1 MRGAFRKVI
10 VIGGGLGGL
19 WSALRV
25 SEAGFQVDIFS
36 LFEVKRSHSVC
47 AQGGINACFDT
58 KGERDSVWQ
67 HIVDT
72 LKGGAYLANQPPVKS
87 MCEQAPGIIHTF
99 ERMGVTFSR
108 TAEGLLDL
116 RLFGGV
122 KNRRTA
128 FAGASTG
135 QQLLYGVDQEVRR
148 QEALG
153 RVTKYE
159 WWEFLSLVRDGQGRC
174 KGIVA
179 MDLRTMEVTQF
190 RADAVILATGGMGQV
205 YGHRSTNSTNSTGA
219 AACRA
224 YQQGAWL
231 ANTEFF
237 QFHPTAMLGDD
248 KTRLMSEAARG
259 EGGRIWVAK
268 NPSETRRP
276 GEIPE
281 QDRFYFLEEW
291 YPSYG
296 NTVPRDVASRAI
308 WKVVHEM
315 GLGVTGEDKVYLDLT
330 HLDSG
335 FLEHRLHAILDIYRK
350 FHGSDPVYEPMEIYP
365 SAHYAMGGLWVD
377 FEKHQESG
385 GIKPGSPRNHATNI
399 PGLYACGECDYGY
412 HGANRLGANSLL
424 SASFSGRVAGEAVAN
439 YLKGLQD
446 DLMDTPEHLYTDEVS
461 RQQAVN
467 HQLTTADGKEN
478 PYTLHRELGEIMSG
492 QVGVVRDNAV
502 LHKAIE
508 SLQELEQRSHTVGLK
523 GNNTWSN
530 QGLVYLRQLQE
541 MIRLG
546 GVIASSALARD
557 ECRGAHYKP
566 AFELPTPDNAYPGDP
581 AYEAYRQRWKEQ
593 NRTWL
598 KTTIAEHTML
608 GPDISFQ
615 EIDLS
620 VLPPEEP
627 RDYR

>member
-1 MRGAFRKVI
+1 VKRSRKVI
-10 VIGGGLGGL
+10 VVGGGLGGL

-25 SEAGFQVDIFS
+25 AEAGFEVEIFS

-87 MCEQAPGIIHTF
+87 MCEQAPGIIRTF

-108 TAEGLLDL
+108 TAEGILDL

-122 KNRRTA
+122 KNRRTV

-148 QEALG
+148 QESLG
-153 RVTKYE
+153 RVQKYE
-159 WWEFLSLVRDGQGRC
+159 WWEFLSLVKDGKGAC

-179 MDLRTMEVTQF
+179 MNLRTMEVKPF
-190 RADAVILATGGMGQV
+190 RADAVILASGGMGQV
-205 YGHRSTNSTNSTGA
+205 FGHRSTNSTNSTGA

-259 EGGRIWVAK
+259 EGGRIWVPK
-268 NPSETRRP
+268 DPREKRP
-276 GEIPE
+276 AVEVPDKE
-281 QDRFYFLEEW
+281 RFYFLEEW

-296 NTVPRDVASRAI
+296 NTVPRDVACRAI

-315 GLGVTGEDKVYLDLT
+315 GLGVHGADKVYLDLT
-330 HLDSG
+330 HLNPE
-335 FLEHRLHAILDIYRK
+335 FIEHRLHAILDIYRK
-350 FHGSDPVYEPMEIYP
+350 FHGADPVHEPMEIYP

-377 FEKHQESG
+377 FEKDQSSG
-385 GIKPGSPRNHATNI
+385 GIKPESPRNHATNI

-424 SASFSGRVAGEAVAN
+424 SASFSGRVAGEAVAS
-439 YLKGLQD
+439 YLKGLD
-446 DLMDTPEHLYTDEVS
+446 DGRMGIAERFYTDEVK
-461 RQQAVN
+461 RQQGIN
-467 HQLTTADGKEN
+467 HSLMSNEGREN
-478 PYTLHRELGEIMSG
+478 PYILHRELGEIMSG
-492 QVGVVRDNAV
+492 QVGVVRDNTT
-502 LHKAIE
+502 LKTAIA
-508 SLQELEQRSHTVGLK
+508 SLRELEQRSHSVGLMTK
-523 GNNTWSN
+523 NQWSN

-546 GVIASSALARD
+546 GVIAGSALARD

-566 AFELPTPDNAYPGDP
+566 AFELTTPQDAYPGDP
-581 AYEAYRQRWKEQ
+581 AYENYRERWKEQ
-593 NRTWL
+593 NQAWL
-598 KTTIAEHTML
+598 KTTIAEYSAT

>member
-1 MRGAFRKVI
+1 MKRPRKVI
-10 VIGGGLGGL
+10 IVGGGLGGL
-19 WSALRV
+19 WSALGV
-25 SEAGFQVDIFS
+25 AEAGFQVEIFS

-87 MCEQAPGIIHTF
+87 MCEEAPGIIHTF

-122 KNRRTA
+122 RNRRTL

-135 QQLLYGVDQEVRR
+135 QQLMYGVDQEIRR

-153 RVTKYE
+153 RVRKFE
-159 WWEFLSLVRDGQGRC
+159 WWEFLSLVKDNHGVC

-179 MDLRTMEVTQF
+179 MNLRTMDIKHF
-190 RADAVILATGGMGQV
+190 RADAVILASGGMGHV
-205 YGHRSTNSTNSTGA
+205 FGHRSTNSTNSTGA
-219 AACRA
+219 AACRC
-224 YQQGAWL
+224 YLQGARL
-231 ANTEFF
+231 ANCEFF

-259 EGGRIWVAK
+259 EGGRIWVPK
-268 NPSETRRP
+268 DPGDRRNASQ
-276 GEIPE
+276 IPE
-281 QDRFYFLEEW
+281 RERFYFLEEW

-296 NTVPRDVASRAI
+296 NTVPRDLASRAI

-315 GLGVTGEDKVYLDLT
+315 GLGVAGQDKVYLDLT
-330 HLDSG
+330 HLNPG
-335 FLEHRLHAILDIYRK
+335 FIEHRLHAILDIYRK
-350 FHGSDPVYEPMEIYP
+350 FHGADPVHEPMEIYP
-365 SAHYAMGGLWVD
+365 SAHYAMGGLWID
-377 FEKHQESG
+377 FEKDGTSG
-385 GIKPGSPRNHATNI
+385 GLMAQSPRNHATNI

-424 SASFSGRVAGEAVAN
+424 SASFSGRVAGEAVAS
-439 YLKGLQD
+439 YLNGLQS
-446 DLMDTPEHLYTDEVS
+446 DLQQVPERRYTDEIS
-461 RQQAVN
+461 RQQGIN
-467 HQLTTADGKEN
+467 QSLLKSEGGEN
-478 PYTLHRELGEIMSG
+478 PYTLHHQLGEIMSSS
-492 QVGVVRDNAV
+492 VGVVRNNSN
-502 LHKAIE
+502 LLQAID
-508 SLQELEQRSHTVGLK
+508 SLQELAQRSQAVDLK
-523 GNNTWSN
+523 PGNTWSN
-530 QGLVYLRQLQE
+530 QGLVYARQLQE
-541 MIRLG
+541 MIQLG
-546 GVIASSALARD
+546 LVIASSALARD

-566 AFELPTPDNAYPGDP
+566 DFELSPPADAYPGDP
-581 AYEAYRQRWKEQ
+581 AYETYRQKWKEQ
-593 NRTWL
+593 NQQWL
-598 KTTIAEHTML
+598 KTTIAQHTDS
-608 GPDISFQ
+608 GPKIGFDAV
-615 EIDLS
+615 DLS

>member
-1 MRGAFRKVI
+1 MKRSRKVI

-25 SEAGFQVDIFS
+25 AEAGFQVDIFS

-87 MCEQAPGIIHTF
+87 MCEQAPGIIRTF

-108 TAEGLLDL
+108 TAEGILDL

-122 KNRRTA
+122 KNRRTV

-135 QQLLYGVDQEVRR
+135 QQLLYGIDQEVRR
-148 QEALG
+148 QETLG
-153 RVTKYE
+153 RVKKYE
-159 WWEFLSLVRDGQGRC
+159 WWEFLSLVKDGQGRC

-179 MDLRTMEVTQF
+179 MNLRSMDVTQF

-224 YQQGAWL
+224 YQQGAWF

-259 EGGRIWVAK
+259 EGGRIWVPK
-268 NPSETRRP
+268 NPSEKRRP
-276 GEIPE
+276 VKIPE
-281 QDRFYFLEEW
+281 QERFYFLEEW

-315 GLGVTGEDKVYLDLT
+315 GLGVGGEDKVYLDLT
-330 HLDSG
+330 HLDPG

-350 FHGSDPVYEPMEIYP
+350 FHGSDPVHEPMEIYP

-377 FEKHQESG
+377 FEKDQESG
-385 GIKPGSPRNHATNI
+385 GIQPGSPRNHATNI

-424 SASFSGRVAGEAVAN
+424 SASFSGRVAGEAVSN
-439 YLKGLQD
+439 YLKGLEG
-446 DLMDTPEHLYTDEVS
+446 DLLSIPEHFYSNEVD
-461 RQQAVN
+461 RQQAIN
-467 HQLTTADGKEN
+467 KKLITCEGTEN
-478 PYTLHRELGEIMSG
+478 PYKLHRELGEIMSG
-492 QVGVVRDNAV
+492 QVGVVRDNG
-502 LHKAIE
+502 LLNRAIE
-508 SLQELEQRSHTVGLK
+508 SLHALEQRSYQVDLK
-523 GNNTWSN
+523 GTNSWSN

-546 GVIASSALARD
+546 GVIANSALARD

-581 AYEAYRQRWKEQ
+581 VYESYRKRWKEQ
-593 NRTWL
+593 NQAWL
-598 KTTIAEHTML
+598 KTTIAEHTSL

>member
-1 MRGAFRKVI
+1 MKRPRKVI

-19 WSALRV
+19 WAALRV
-25 SEAGFQVDIFS
+25 AEAGFQVDIFS

-58 KGERDSVWQ
+58 KGERDSVRQ

-87 MCEQAPGIIHTF
+87 MCEEAPGLIHTF

-108 TAEGLLDL
+108 TAEGLMDL

-122 KNRRTA
+122 KNRRTV

-148 QEALG
+148 QGALG
-153 RVTKYE
+153 RIRKYE
-159 WWEFLSLVRDGQGRC
+159 WWEFLSLVKDGQSVC

-179 MDLRTMEVTQF
+179 MNLRTMDVKSF
-190 RADAVILATGGMGQV
+190 RADAVILASGGMGQV
-205 YGHRSTNSTNSTGA
+205 FGHRSTNSTNSTGT
-219 AACRA
+219 AACRV
-224 YQQGAWL
+224 YQQGAWF
-231 ANTEFF
+231 ANSEFF

-259 EGGRIWVAK
+259 EGGRIWVPK
-268 NPSETRRP
+268 DPGDRRKANQ
-276 GEIPE
+276 IPE
-281 QDRFYFLEEW
+281 HERLYFLEEW

-296 NTVPRDVASRAI
+296 NTVPRDLASRAI
-308 WKVVHEM
+308 WTIVHEM
-315 GLGVTGEDKVYLDLT
+315 GLGVGGEDKVYLDLT
-330 HLDSG
+330 HLNPG
-335 FLEHRLHAILDIYRK
+335 FIEQRLHAILDIYRK
-350 FHGSDPVYEPMEIYP
+350 FHGADPVHEPMEIYP

-377 FEKHQESG
+377 FENDETDG
-385 GIKPGSPRNHATNI
+385 GMKPGSPRNHATNI

-424 SASFSGRVAGEAVAN
+424 SASFSGRVAGEAISN

-446 DLMDTPEHLYTDEVS
+446 DLQAVPEQRFNDEIS
-461 RQQAVN
+461 RQRTIN
-467 HQLTTADGKEN
+467 KLLTESQGMEN
-478 PYTLHRELGEIMSG
+478 PYTLHHELGELMSS
-492 QVGVVRDNAV
+492 QVGVVRDNTTLQEA
-502 LHKAIE
+502 LS
-508 SLQELEQRSHTVGLK
+508 SLQDLGQRSQAVNLRET
-523 GNNTWSN
+523 NTWSN
-530 QGLVYLRQLQE
+530 QALVFTRQLQD

-546 GVIASSALARD
+546 QVITASALARD

-566 AFELPTPDNAYPGDP
+566 AFDLTAPKDAYPGDP
-581 AYEAYRQRWKEQ
+581 AYEAYRDAWKQQ
-593 NRTWL
+593 NKKWL
-598 KTTIAEHTML
+598 KTTITEQSDS
-608 GPDISFQ
+608 GPLISFQ
-615 EIDLS
+615 PVDLS